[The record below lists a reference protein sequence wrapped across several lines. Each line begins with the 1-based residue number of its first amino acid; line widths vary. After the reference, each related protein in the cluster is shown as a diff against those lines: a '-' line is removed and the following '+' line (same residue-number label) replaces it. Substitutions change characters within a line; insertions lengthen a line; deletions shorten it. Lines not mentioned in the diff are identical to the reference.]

1 MDYYTFG
8 ELPDD
13 TSNINLK
20 NENIEEKNI
29 LYGNTTAGADNIRND
44 FINKSKEI

>member
-20 NENIEEKNI
+20 NEI
-29 LYGNTTAGADNIRND
+29 LKKKIFYMVIRQSGADIIRDN
-44 FINKSKEI
+44 FIK

>member
-29 LYGNTTAGADNIRND
+29 LYGIYKWSRHYKRQL
-44 FINKSKEI
+44 FK